1 MELDQFM
8 GLFIKS
14 FKIVIQSIFKD
25 SPLDLCNHL
34 LLKMFIKMVTL
45 TIIKYF
51 YINKTWDKGATIL
64 QAEEFSQFLILW
76 NNNLM

>member
-1 MELDQFM
+1 MGRDQFM

-14 FKIVIQSIFKD
+14 FKIIIQSIFKD
-25 SPLDLCNHL
+25 SPLDLCSHL
-34 LLKMFIKMVTL
+34 LLKMFIQMVTL

-51 YINKTWDKGATIL
+51 YINKTRDKWRTIL
-64 QAEEFSQFLILW
+64 QAEEFNLFQILW